1 MPTRGPYHAT
11 LVERPEVAFVVGAL
25 RVMLS
30 RWRHWKCSPLFAALV
45 LVATGCGAKKDAVS
59 QEPLRIAAASDLQSA
74 LPRLAERFKAR
85 TGVETTLIF
94 GASGRLSE
102 QIRQGAPFD
111 VFLAA
116 NEKFIRDLASEGTIK
131 PESVQTY
138 ARGSL
143 VLAAHR
149 DMSDH
154 VRTLD
159 DLTKPEV
166 KKIGLAN
173 PQTAPYGMAGKQAL
187 ERAGLWDKLQPKIV
201 IADSVRQALI
211 YVQRGDVEAAFVG
224 RAIADVPEIRPLE
237 VDPSLYDPIIQALG
251 IVSATRRPDDSGRF
265 VRFVVGDEGQGILK
279 EFGFAPPT
287 QPRPSE
293 AAAPTREP
301 TKAVA
306 PAP

>member
-1 MPTRGPYHAT
+1 
-11 LVERPEVAFVVGAL
+11 
-25 RVMLS
+25 MLP
-30 RWRHWKCSPLFAALV
+30 RWRHWSCSSLLAVLV
-45 LVATGCGAKKDAVS
+45 LVASGCSAKTDAVS

-85 TGVETTLIF
+85 TGLETTLSF

-116 NEKFIRDLASEGTIK
+116 NEKFVRDLASEEIIR
-131 PESVQTY
+131 PDSVRTY
-138 ARGSL
+138 ARGTL

-149 DMSDH
+149 DIADRVS
-154 VRTLD
+154 TLG

-173 PQTAPYGMAGKQAL
+173 PQTAPYGAAGKQAL
-187 ERAGLWDKLQPKIV
+187 ERAGLWEKLQPKIV

-224 RAIADVPEIRPLE
+224 RAIADVPEIRSLK
-237 VDPSLYDPIIQALG
+237 VDSTFYDPIIQALG
-251 IVSATRRPDDSGRF
+251 IVSATRRPDESRRF
-265 VRFVVGDEGQGILK
+265 AGFVVGDEGQGVLK
-279 EFGFAPPT
+279 EFGFAPPME
-287 QPRPSE
+287 PRPSD
-293 AAAPTREP
+293 AAALTREP